1 MSLIRL
7 HDVSMRYEDRSI
19 LREVYF
25 RLREGKRVGLIGKN
39 GTGKTTVLRLIL
51 GEVEP
56 TAGRVERAPGLR
68 IGYFSQFS
76 ALDSSRSIQQVL
88 EDLFA
93 DVRALEA
100 ELEGIPAL
108 LERATSP
115 KEQVRVLEQQA
126 AIIEELDRREG
137 WEHPRHI
144 DTALTRLGFDSLR
157 RTQPIAELSGGWRN
171 RAALAQCL
179 LEPPDVLLL
188 DEPTNYLDVAGVEW
202 LETWLHRF
210 HGAAIIVSHDRHFL
224 DRVVDRILEVENYH
238 LHEYDGNYTAY
249 VREKPLRMK
258 QLERQFRHEEE
269 LLVLEAEAIRDR
281 EVAQRDASGGVQR
294 KLASIKKRQEPR
306 PIDTIVTGL
315 YIGLYVPEKLCR
327 AEAVSKGYGGEQ
339 LFRDLSFEIH
349 RGDRVAVIGSNGSGK
364 STLLRVL
371 TGKEQ
376 PDAGRVVWERGVTFA
391 DFNEVMREL
400 DDDDSVTHAVN
411 VTKLAFLAPRKQ
423 VNRFLALLRFAEGDL
438 TRRIGELSG
447 GQRARVA
454 LASCLLSGAA
464 VLILDEP
471 TNHLDV
477 ASIQVMER
485 ALAHFPGAVV
495 VVSHDRFF
503 IDKVATQLLVFKGDG
518 RVGAI
523 TGNWTT
529 WQAVGDRSAAGA

>member
-1 MSLIRL
+1 
-7 HDVSMRYEDRSI
+7 
-19 LREVYF
+19 
-25 RLREGKRVGLIGKN
+25 
-39 GTGKTTVLRLIL
+39 
-51 GEVEP
+51 
-56 TAGRVERAPGLR
+56 
-68 IGYFSQFS
+68 
-76 ALDSSRSIQQVL
+76 
-88 EDLFA
+88 
-93 DVRALEA
+93 
-100 ELEGIPAL
+100 
-108 LERATSP
+108 
-115 KEQVRVLEQQA
+115 
-126 AIIEELDRREG
+126 
-137 WEHPRHI
+137 
-144 DTALTRLGFDSLR
+144 
-157 RTQPIAELSGGWRN
+157 
-171 RAALAQCL
+171 
-179 LEPPDVLLL
+179 
-188 DEPTNYLDVAGVEW
+188 
-202 LETWLHRF
+202 
-210 HGAAIIVSHDRHFL
+210 
-224 DRVVDRILEVENYH
+224 
-238 LHEYDGNYTAY
+238 
-249 VREKPLRMK
+249 MK

-315 YIGLYVPEKLCR
+315 YTGLYVPEKLCR

-376 PDAGRVVWERGVTFA
+376 PDAGRVVWERGVTFV

-454 LASCLLSGAA
+454 LAGALLSGAA
-464 VLILDEP
+464 VLVLDEP

-485 ALAHFPGAVV
+485 ALVHFPGAVV

-503 IDKVATQLLVFKGDG
+503 IDKVATRLLVFDGDG
-518 RVGAI
+518 RTREI
-523 TGNWTT
+523 SGNWTT
-529 WQAVGDRSAAGA
+529 WQAGGGRATEEA